1 MEEEEQEEA
10 EEEQEVNP
18 AVFSSATVL
27 QQTDGLAKRLI

>member
-1 MEEEEQEEA
+1 MEEEQEQ
-10 EEEQEVNP
+10 EQEQEEMNP

>member
-1 MEEEEQEEA
+1 MEEEE
-10 EEEQEVNP
+10 EVNA